1 MLCED
6 YNFKVNVKELIFDY
20 LDIWERE
27 KQTKTITG
35 VHYHGSKKGD
45 EVNETLYLNPITKE
59 YMTEELAFES
69 FIALKLRPYIKE
81 VLNEVK

>member
-6 YNFKVNVKELIFDY
+6 YNFRTNIKELIFDY

-27 KQTKTITG
+27 KKTKTITG

-59 YMTEELAFES
+59 YTTEELAFAG
-69 FIALKLRPYIKE
+69 FIAMKFINE
-81 VLNEVK
+81 VLNDVR

>member
-6 YNFKVNVKELIFDY
+6 YNFRVNVKELIFDY

-27 KQTKTITG
+27 KKTKTITG

-45 EVNETLYLNPITKE
+45 EVNEILYLNPQTKE
-59 YMTEELAFES
+59 YTLEDIAFAG
-69 FIALKLRPYIKE
+69 FIAMKMKPFINE
-81 VLNEVK
+81 VLNDVK

>member
-1 MLCED
+1 M
-6 YNFKVNVKELIFDY
+6 NVKELIFDY

-27 KQTKTITG
+27 KKTKTITG

-81 VLNEVK
+81 VLNDVK

>member
-20 LDIWERE
+20 LDIWEKR
-27 KQTKTITG
+27 KQTKTIT
-35 VHYHGSKKGD
+35 VCIITEVRKGD

-59 YMTEELAFES
+59 YLTEELAF
-69 FIALKLRPYIKE
+69 
-81 VLNEVK
+81 